1 MPAAGV
7 GYGRMKERRGLPA
20 LKRKKT
26 RKKLAFLAA
35 AACAALAS
43 PAMAQNV
50 TGTITLNGNVA
61 AKCSVTSAPAG
72 ATFAQTVDFLE
83 LAQANGTL
91 RSGLSTDF
99 GTRSATVVCNTGTP
113 KISVDANP
121 MTTATTPA
129 AGYANTINYTAS
141 VAVNTTAANAGP
153 FTNATTAAPLAAT
166 SIGGG
171 SLANSANNINITTS
185 GYATPT
191 NTATDIL
198 VAGAYTGNIVVVISP
213 N

>member
-1 MPAAGV
+1 MD
-7 GYGRMKERRGLPA
+7 MK
-20 LKRKKT
+20 KI
-26 RKKLAFLAA
+26 AFLAA
-35 AACAALAS
+35 AACAALAT

-61 AKCSVTSAPAG
+61 AKCSVTPG
-72 ATFAQTVDFLE
+72 NGNTFGETVNFLE

-121 MTTATTPA
+121 LATGGAAP
-129 AGYANTINYTAS
+129 AGYDNSIDYTAS
-141 VAVNTTAANAGP
+141 VAVTTTAANNGP
-153 FTNATTAAPLAAT
+153 FANATTAAPLAAT
-166 SIGGG
+166 AIGGG
-171 SLANSANNINITTS
+171 SLANSVNNVNITTT
-185 GYATPT
+185 GYATGA
-191 NTATDIL
+191 ATDIL